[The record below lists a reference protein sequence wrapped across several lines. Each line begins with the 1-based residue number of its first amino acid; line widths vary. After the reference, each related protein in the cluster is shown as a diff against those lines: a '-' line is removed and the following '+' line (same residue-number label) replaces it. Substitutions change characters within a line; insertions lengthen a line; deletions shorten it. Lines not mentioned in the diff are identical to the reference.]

1 MESYKMQSKIT
12 TIAKL
17 RELSQQIPEEIP
29 YLKMLVLFGSR
40 ATDNTHQ
47 NSDWDFAVIYDEELR
62 NTHTQDNGFSL
73 FELPMLIGKL
83 FNINPDNVDV
93 VELNRCS
100 NLIAHFI
107 ARDGKVLYENESNQ
121 FEKFRQRVLLDNSE
135 IKRIEGNK
143 RQSIEQFLERWGV

>member
-1 MESYKMQSKIT
+1 MQSKIT

-17 RELSQQIPEEIP
+17 RELSQQIPEKIP

-40 ATDNTHQ
+40 ATGNTHQ
-47 NSDWDFAVIYDEELR
+47 NSDWDFAVIYDEKLR
-62 NTHTQDNGFSL
+62 NTHTQGNGFSL
-73 FELPMLIGKL
+73 FELPFVIGEL
-83 FNINPDNVDV
+83 FKIDPDNIDI
-93 VELNRCS
+93 VELNNCS

-121 FEKFRQRVLLDNSE
+121 FEDFRQRVLLDNSD
-135 IKRIEGNK
+135 IKKIERNK